1 MLCYLRDNPRDKPEV
16 KTMKKWLCISV
27 LLLSC
32 LFPVAADTISYDKS
46 GFDKI
51 YNVVDDAVFDLRY
64 YSPYNFTGHKIR
76 GYKAPV
82 AYMTKEALQALAV
95 AAADLRAQGYRILVW
110 DSYRPQKAVDDFVE
124 WINDPSNPGNTSFY
138 PTLHKSDLIAGYYIM
153 PKSGHTRGST
163 IDLTIIKQDGSFVDM
178 GGTFDL
184 FSEIS
189 HPDYKKLTKKQKKN
203 RKILRDAMI
212 KAGFKPLDS
221 EWWHFTLKNEPYPD
235 TYFNFDVE

>member
-1 MLCYLRDNPRDKPEV
+1 
-16 KTMKKWLCISV
+16 MKKLLCVFMLFLIGI
-27 LLLSC
+27 
-32 LFPVAADTISYDKS
+32 FPVWADTISADKS

-51 YNVVDDAVFDLRY
+51 YNVIDDAVFDLRY

-110 DSYRPQKAVDDFVE
+110 DSYRPQKAVDHFVE
-124 WINDPSNPGNTSFY
+124 WINDPNDPGNKSFY
-138 PTLHKSDLIAGYYIM
+138 PTLQKSDLIAGDYIM

-203 RKILRDAMI
+203 RQILRDAMI

>member
-1 MLCYLRDNPRDKPEV
+1 M
-16 KTMKKWLCISV
+16 KTYILLFVFCFTLISYA
-27 LLLSC
+27 
-32 LFPVAADTISYDKS
+32 AADTISYDKS
-46 GFDKI
+46 GFDKV
-51 YNVVDDAVFDLRY
+51 YNVIDDAVFDLRY
-64 YSPYNFTGHKIR
+64 YSPYNFTGSKIR

-95 AAADLRAQGYRILVW
+95 AAADLRKQGYRILVW
-110 DSYRPQKAVDDFVE
+110 DTYRPQKAVDHFVE
-124 WINDPSNPGNTSFY
+124 WINDPNNPGDKSFY
-138 PTLHKSDLIAGYYIM
+138 PDLKKSDLIAGDYIM

-184 FSEIS
+184 FSEKS

-212 KAGFKPLDS
+212 KAGFKGLDS
-221 EWWHFTLKNEPYPD
+221 EWWHFTLKDEPYKD
-235 TYFNFDVE
+235 TYFDFDIE

>member
-1 MLCYLRDNPRDKPEV
+1 
-16 KTMKKWLCISV
+16 MKKLIGV
-27 LLLSC
+27 FMLFVIGI
-32 LFPVAADTISYDKS
+32 FPVWADTISTDKN

-82 AYMTKEALQALAV
+82 AYMTKEALQALAA

-110 DSYRPQKAVDDFVE
+110 DSYRPQKAVDHFVE
-124 WINDPSNPGNTSFY
+124 WINDPNDPGNKSFY
-138 PTLHKSDLIAGYYIM
+138 PTLQKSDLIAGDYIM

-203 RKILRDAMI
+203 RKILRDAML

-235 TYFNFDVE
+235 TYFNFEVE

>member
-1 MLCYLRDNPRDKPEV
+1 
-16 KTMKKWLCISV
+16 MKKLICAFM
-27 LLLSC
+27 LLWIGV
-32 LFPVAADTISYDKS
+32 FPVWADTISTDKS

-51 YNVVDDAVFDLRY
+51 YNVIDDAVFDLRY

-82 AYMTKEALQALAV
+82 AYMTQEALQALAV
-95 AAADLRAQGYRILVW
+95 AAADLRSQGYRILVW
-110 DSYRPQKAVDDFVE
+110 DAYRPQKAVDHFVQ
-124 WINDPSNPGNTSFY
+124 WINDPNDPGNKSFY
-138 PTLHKSDLIAGYYIM
+138 PTLQKSDLIAGDYIM

-163 IDLTIIKQDGSFVDM
+163 IDLTIIKQNGSFVDM

-203 RKILRDAMI
+203 RQILRDAMI

-221 EWWHFTLKNEPYPD
+221 EWWHFTLKNEPYPN

>member
-1 MLCYLRDNPRDKPEV
+1 
-16 KTMKKWLCISV
+16 MKKFICAFM
-27 LLLSC
+27 
-32 LFPVAADTISYDKS
+32 LFFIVIFPAWGDTVSTDKN

-51 YNVVDDAVFDLRY
+51 YNVIDDAVFDLRY

-76 GYKAPV
+76 GYNAPV
-82 AYMTKEALQALAV
+82 AYMTKEALQALAI
-95 AAADLRAQGYRILVW
+95 AAADLRSQGYRILVW
-110 DSYRPQKAVDDFVE
+110 DSYRPQKAVDHFVE
-124 WINDPSNPGNTSFY
+124 WINDPDDDGNKSFY
-138 PTLHKSDLIAGYYIM
+138 PTLKKSDLIAGDYIM

-203 RKILRDAMI
+203 RKILRDAML